1 MISSKDITGLILAG
15 GRAQRMGGI
24 DKGLI
29 PFHDKPLIESTITK
43 LKPQTHSILI
53 NANRNITKYASY
65 GYPVIMDETPDFSGP
80 LAGFSVGLKS
90 CKTPFLLTSPCDSP
104 LLPDNLAELLSAKM
118 EDGDFEL
125 VYASSKEADGKVW
138 AQPVFCLM
146 RTSLLDS
153 LTKFLLKGDLK
164 IDRWFKELRSSTV
177 VFEDPL
183 VFANVNTPEEL
194 KSLEE
199 VSVWVIHQTSQYC

>member
-1 MISSKDITGLILAG
+1 MILTKDITGLILAG

-29 PFHDKPLIESTITK
+29 PFHGKPLIESAIAK
-43 LKPQTHSILI
+43 LKSQTQSLII

-80 LAGFSVGLKS
+80 LAGFSVGLKA
-90 CKTPFLLTSPCDSP
+90 CKTPYLLTSPCDSP
-104 LLPDNLAELLSAKM
+104 LLPSNLAELLAAEM
-118 EDGDFEL
+118 EQGNFDL

-146 RTSLLDS
+146 RANLKEPLAN
-153 LTKFLLKGDLK
+153 FLLKGDLK
-164 IDRWFKELRSSTV
+164 IDHWFKELRSSTV
-177 VFEDPL
+177 IFEDPRF
-183 VFANVNTPEEL
+183 FANVNTPEEL
-194 KSLEE
+194 KSLEDE
-199 VSVWVIHQTSQYC
+199 AV

>member
-1 MISSKDITGLILAG
+1 MISTKDITGLILAG

-29 PFHDKPLIESTITK
+29 SFHGKPLIESAIVK
-43 LKPQTHSILI
+43 LKPQTQSIII

-80 LAGFSVGLKS
+80 LAGFSIALKA
-90 CKTPFLLTSPCDSP
+90 CKTPYLLTSPCDSP
-104 LLPDNLAELLSAKM
+104 LLPNNLATLLGAEM
-118 EDGDFEL
+118 ERGDFEL
-125 VYASSKEADGKVW
+125 VFASSKEADGKVW

-146 RTSLLDS
+146 RANLQDS
-153 LTKFLLKGDLK
+153 LADFLLKGDLK
-164 IDRWFKELRSSTV
+164 IDHWFKELRSSTV
-177 VFEDPL
+177 IFEDPQ

-194 KSLEE
+194 KSLEQ
-199 VSVWVIHQTSQYC
+199 VSA

>member
-1 MISSKDITGLILAG
+1 MILTKDITALILAG

-29 PFHDKPLIESTITK
+29 PFHGKPLIESAIAK
-43 LKPQTHSILI
+43 LKIQTQTIII
-53 NANRNITKYASY
+53 NANRNITKYAGY

-80 LAGFSVGLKS
+80 LAGFSVGLKA
-90 CKTPFLLTSPCDSP
+90 CKTPYLLTSPCDSP
-104 LLPDNLAELLSAKM
+104 LLPSNLAELLSTEM
-118 EDGDFEL
+118 ERGDFEL
-125 VYASSKEADGKVW
+125 VYASSKETDGKVW

-146 RTSLLDS
+146 RSNLQDS
-153 LTKFLLKGDLK
+153 LNQFLQKGDLK

-177 VFEDPL
+177 IFDDPL
-183 VFANVNTPEEL
+183 FFANVNTPEEL

-199 VSVWVIHQTSQYC
+199 VSA

>member
-29 PFHDKPLIESTITK
+29 PFHDKPLIESAIAK
-43 LKPQTHSILI
+43 LKPQTQSIII
-53 NANRNITKYASY
+53 NANRNLTKYAGY

-80 LAGFSVGLKS
+80 LAGFSVGLRA
-90 CKTPFLLTSPCDSP
+90 CKTPYLLTAPCDSP
-104 LLPDNLAELLSAKM
+104 LLPNNLAQNLSAEM
-118 EDGDFEL
+118 EREDFQL

-146 RTSLLDS
+146 RANLQDS
-153 LTKFLLKGDLK
+153 LASFLLKGDLK

-177 VFEDPL
+177 IFDDPQ

-194 KSLEE
+194 KSLGEL
-199 VSVWVIHQTSQYC
+199 SL

>member
-1 MISSKDITGLILAG
+1 MISTKDITGLILAG

-29 PFHDKPLIESTITK
+29 PFHGKPLIELAIAR
-43 LKPQTHSILI
+43 LKPQVQTIMI
-53 NANRNITKYASY
+53 NANRNITKYATY

-80 LAGFSVGLKS
+80 LAGFSVALKA
-90 CKTPFLLTSPCDSP
+90 CKTPYLLTSPCDSP
-104 LLPDNLAELLSAKM
+104 LLPNNLAELLIAEMKR
-118 EDGDFEL
+118 GDFQL
-125 VYASSKEADGKVW
+125 VYASSKETDGKVW

-146 RTSLLDS
+146 RANLENSLNQ
-153 LTKFLLKGDLK
+153 FLQKGDLK

-177 VFEDPL
+177 IFEDPQ

-194 KSLEE
+194 KKLEE
-199 VSVWVIHQTSQYC
+199 VTA

>member
-29 PFHDKPLIESTITK
+29 PFHDKPLIEFAIAR
-43 LKPQTHSILI
+43 LKPQVQTLVI
-53 NANRNITKYASY
+53 NANRNITQYTSY
-65 GYPVIMDETPDFSGP
+65 GYPVIMDETLDFSGP
-80 LAGFSVGLKS
+80 LAGYSVGLKA
-90 CKTPFLLTSPCDSP
+90 CKTPYLLTSPCDSP
-104 LLPDNLAELLSAKM
+104 LLPSNLAELLSAEM
-118 EDGDFEL
+118 DRGDFQL
-125 VYASSKEADGKVW
+125 VYASSKEANGKVW

-146 RTSLLDS
+146 RSDLQDALLS
-153 LTKFLLKGDLK
+153 FLQKGDLK

-177 VFEDPL
+177 IFDDPQ

-199 VSVWVIHQTSQYC
+199 LSE

>member
-29 PFHDKPLIESTITK
+29 PFHDKPLIESAIAK
-43 LKPQTHSILI
+43 LKPQVQTIVI
-53 NANRNITKYASY
+53 NANRNITKYAAY
-65 GYPVIMDETPDFSGP
+65 GYSVIMDETPDFSGP
-80 LAGFSVGLKS
+80 LAGFSVGLKA
-90 CKTPFLLTSPCDSP
+90 CKTPYLLTAPCDSP
-104 LLPDNLAELLSAKM
+104 LLPNNLAELLSTEM
-118 EDGDFEL
+118 ERGDFEL
-125 VYASSKEADGKVW
+125 VYASSKEVDGKVW

-146 RTSLLDS
+146 RANLQDS
-153 LTKFLLKGDLK
+153 LASFLLKGDLK

-177 VFEDPL
+177 VFENAQ

-199 VSVWVIHQTSQYC
+199 VSA

>member
-15 GRAQRMGGI
+15 GQAQRMGGI

-29 PFHDKPLIESTITK
+29 PFHEKPLIESAIAK
-43 LKPQTHSILI
+43 LKPQVQTIVI
-53 NANRNITKYASY
+53 NANRNITKYAGY

-80 LAGFSVGLKS
+80 LAGFLVGLKA
-90 CKTPFLLTSPCDSP
+90 CKTPYLLTAPCDSP
-104 LLPDNLAELLSAKM
+104 LLPNNLAQNLSAEM
-118 EDGDFEL
+118 DRGDFQL

-146 RTSLLDS
+146 RANLQDS
-153 LTKFLLKGDLK
+153 LASFLLKGDLK

-177 VFEDPL
+177 IFDDPQ

-194 KSLEE
+194 KSLGEL
-199 VSVWVIHQTSQYC
+199 SL

>member
-29 PFHDKPLIESTITK
+29 PFHDKPLIESAIAK
-43 LKPQTHSILI
+43 LKPQTQSIII
-53 NANRNITKYASY
+53 NANRNLTKYAGY

-80 LAGFSVGLKS
+80 LAGFSVGLRA
-90 CKTPFLLTSPCDSP
+90 CKTPYLLTAPCDSP
-104 LLPDNLAELLSAKM
+104 LLPNNLAQKLCAEM
-118 EDGDFEL
+118 EREDFQL

-146 RTSLLDS
+146 HTNLQDS
-153 LTKFLLKGDLK
+153 LASFLLKGDRK

-177 VFEDPL
+177 IFDDPQ

-199 VSVWVIHQTSQYC
+199 LSL